1 MYQLCTSTTWI
12 KVYVNF
18 VRFIH
23 LLFFFHHLHDN
34 RFWGERFLIEMII
47 FANFKTWKEP
57 PEITNLHII
66 WFIQFDISRR
76 IKIDKK
82 KSTTKQTNKQ
92 TNCWLLKEDGCRLYM
107 CLDRP
112 TTIQSECSFY
122 KHSQK
127 IRRFFFSSP
136 TTKRPWFT
144 VRSSSA
150 NFRDSYEELLVE
162 KTVFC
167 IAMQFKDSYQF
178 VLFVCLCH
186 IVDFEFTGWV

>member
-12 KVYVNF
+12 KVHVYVNF

-82 KSTTKQTNKQ
+82 NQQQNKQTNKQ
-92 TNCWLLKEDGCRLYM
+92 T
-107 CLDRP
+107 
-112 TTIQSECSFY
+112 
-122 KHSQK
+122 
-127 IRRFFFSSP
+127 
-136 TTKRPWFT
+136 
-144 VRSSSA
+144 
-150 NFRDSYEELLVE
+150 
-162 KTVFC
+162 
-167 IAMQFKDSYQF
+167 
-178 VLFVCLCH
+178 
-186 IVDFEFTGWV
+186 VDFLKKMVVDYICASTGQQLYNQNAPSISTAKKLGDSFFLRLRQNGHDSQWDPHLPIFEIRTKNCS